1 MAQRTQLLQQKL
13 ELLKKIAEVTERM
26 GNLLQNNDLDA
37 LAVCIEEKSGY
48 IENVDLIDKGL
59 IGTPL
64 PSEMSLFDKITENM
78 RRVQEAD
85 RRNMELA
92 KDMKSALAAQIREAN
107 QTRNL
112 RSYGAP
118 PPGIKFVD
126 REG

>member
-1 MAQRTQLLQQKL
+1 MAQRAQLLEQKL
-13 ELLKKIAEVTERM
+13 ELLINIAKVTERM
-26 GNLLQNNDLDA
+26 GNLLQNDDLDA

-48 IENVDLIDKGL
+48 IEIVDLIDKGL
-59 IGTPL
+59 MGTAL
-64 PSEMSLFDKITENM
+64 PTEAPLFDKIREIL
-78 RRVQEAD
+78 RRIQSAD
-85 RRNMELA
+85 QRNMELA

-107 QTRNL
+107 QTRSL

>member
-1 MAQRTQLLQQKL
+1 MAQRTQLLEQKL

-37 LAVCIEEKSGY
+37 LAVCIEEKTGY
-48 IENVDLIDKGL
+48 IENVDLIDQGL
-59 IGTPL
+59 MGTAL
-64 PSEMSLFDKITENM
+64 PSEAPLFDRITENL
-78 RRVQEAD
+78 RRVQAAD
-85 RRNMELA
+85 RRNVELA

-107 QTRNL
+107 QTRSL